1 MQAGRVSATAQ
12 LRMMAAI
19 QPFLSGGI
27 AHTVTL
33 DHNASLE
40 VVRELIFEAWS
51 LGLKSLSIYRE
62 GCAMYL
68 DQDIPL
74 EASHEEDELMHQPGI
89 GYTESIAPI
98 SLVKH

>member
-1 MQAGRVSATAQ
+1 MRPEDVEVFTCSMKQWQASKRVSATAQ

-40 VVRELIFEAWS
+40 VVHELIFEA
-51 LGLKSLSIYRE
+51 
-62 GCAMYL
+62 
-68 DQDIPL
+68 
-74 EASHEEDELMHQPGI
+74 
-89 GYTESIAPI
+89 
-98 SLVKH
+98 